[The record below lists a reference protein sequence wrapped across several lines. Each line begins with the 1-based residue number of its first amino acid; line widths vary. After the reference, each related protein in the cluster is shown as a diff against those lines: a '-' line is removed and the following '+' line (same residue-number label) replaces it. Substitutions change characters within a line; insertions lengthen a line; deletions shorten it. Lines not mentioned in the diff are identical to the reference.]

1 LTNLKYGFII
11 KVQKSGSSLIKNF
24 IKMGKR
30 FTLRGEGIKNGFL
43 STERGKMPNCHA
55 VTEAKRMR
63 EELKG
68 IVQFLEMRKRRDQ

>member
-1 LTNLKYGFII
+1 M
-11 KVQKSGSSLIKNF
+11 QKPDSSLIKNLM
-24 IKMGKR
+24 KMGKK
-30 FTLRGEGIKNGFL
+30 FTLRGEGINNGFL

-55 VTEAKRMR
+55 VSEAKRMK